1 MTQSLQSIFSKVLYK
16 EALAKKNSE
25 ALNYA
30 IFYAVKYNF
39 TLSVNAKLIIDSY
52 NCISKLLALI
62 YFRMNGDSES
72 VDKLAKEAERL
83 AECDF
88 DGNWLFI
95 YEAVD
100 VSKLKDEWQ
109 SLKNAG
115 VSFLLPEYCC

>member
-1 MTQSLQSIFSKVLYK
+1 
-16 EALAKKNSE
+16 
-25 ALNYA
+25 
-30 IFYAVKYNF
+30 
-39 TLSVNAKLIIDSY
+39 
-52 NCISKLLALI
+52 
-62 YFRMNGDSES
+62 MNGDSES

-88 DGNWLFI
+88 DENWLFI